1 MMGGAASLDRDRIH
15 PRNFLKHAANWL
27 SRVLCWQSQGQS
39 EILPLIESMPST
51 LDRATRSLLK
61 RGRFGISL
69 ALVLGALVGATR
81 VHAQLDVQFTP
92 TKKTYIAH
100 EAITGV
106 LRLTN
111 NAGRDIVLGG
121 KAGRSWLDFQVT
133 DGRGHL
139 LPTRRDAVKQAPIVL
154 RNNQPYEFTVIV
166 NQNYAMGETGL
177 YRIKPNVYFP
187 PVDRYFSTPV
197 LSVQVTDGRPFWSQ
211 PFGVPPGRE
220 GAGTYRE
227 YSLINFA
234 NLSQKELYVRLSDK
248 SSGQVLTTFSLGRML
263 TVHPPT
269 YGVDSQ
275 NRMHVLHMVA
285 PKAYAHVVVDVDGQ
299 MLTREIYY
307 EKESDRPKLVT
318 ISDGSLGIYGGM
330 TAEEHDTP
338 YEEREF
344 RKLSELP
351 PGMPLLAVP

>member
-1 MMGGAASLDRDRIH
+1 MRC
-15 PRNFLKHAANWL
+15 
-27 SRVLCWQSQGQS
+27 VLCWQSNRRS
-39 EILPLIESMPST
+39 EILPPTQPMFTVLK
-51 LDRATRSLLK
+51 RATGSLHCRS
-61 RGRFGISL
+61 RHGVSL
-69 ALVLGALVGATR
+69 ALMLAALVYAGQ

-92 TKKTYIAH
+92 SKKTFIAH

-139 LPTRRDAVKQAPIVL
+139 LPTRRDAVAQAPIVL

-166 NQNYAMGETGL
+166 NQNYSMGETGL
-177 YRIKPNVYFP
+177 YRVKPNVYFP

-197 LSVQVTDGRPFWSQ
+197 ISIQVTDGRPFWSQ

-234 NLSQKELYVRLSDK
+234 NLSQKELYVRLTDK
-248 SSGQVLTTFSLGRML
+248 SSGQALTTFSLGRML

-299 MLTREIYY
+299 MLSRELYY
-307 EKESDRPKLVT
+307 EKDADRPKLVT
-318 ISDGSLGIYGGM
+318 ISDGMLGIYGGM

>member
-1 MMGGAASLDRDRIH
+1 MST
-15 PRNFLKHAANWL
+15 
-27 SRVLCWQSQGQS
+27 VLNSAKGPLLRRSQY
-39 EILPLIESMPST
+39 
-51 LDRATRSLLK
+51 
-61 RGRFGISL
+61 GIWL
-69 ALVLGALVGATR
+69 ALMLGALLSVTGA
-81 VHAQLDVQFTP
+81 HAQLDVQFTP
-92 TKKTYIAH
+92 SKKTYIAH

-111 NAGRDIVLGG
+111 NAGRDIVLAG
-121 KAGRSWLDFQVT
+121 KGGRSWLDFQVT

-139 LPTRRDAVKQAPIVL
+139 LPTRRDAVKQASIVL

-166 NQNYAMGETGL
+166 NQNYSMGETGL
-177 YRIKPNVYFP
+177 YRIKPNVYFS

-197 LSVQVTDGRPFWSQ
+197 MSIQVTDGRPFWSQ

-234 NLSQKELYVRLSDK
+234 NQSQKELYVRLTDK
-248 SSGQVLTTFSLGRML
+248 ASGQALTTFSLGRML

-299 MLTREIYY
+299 MLSRELYY
-307 EKESDRPKLVT
+307 EKDANRPKLVT
-318 ISDGSLGIYGGM
+318 ISDGSLGVYGGM
-330 TAEEHDTP
+330 TAEEHDIP